1 MRPGQIVFVFRTW
14 PLLVSGLFAWA
25 VFPWLWR
32 RIGLPYDDLVAKEDS
47 VAAQQYNGIYI
58 RALPKLRRL
67 WVLGGATAIFDYAL
81 EVLFWQS
88 SDWVTATAVPFLR
101 IVAALLIGTAIAQ
114 ALELV
119 FREVSMAVKL
129 LQRDYVISESPRLVT
144 LLCIL
149 LQHSTVLVGLSLVVT
164 SVFLKYV
171 GITTDTI
178 VGVAGSLIASRYIG
192 FIGRDIDITETRAS
206 RQEEIA

>member
-1 MRPGQIVFVFRTW
+1 MVVR
-14 PLLVSGLFAWA
+14 
-25 VFPWLWR
+25 
-32 RIGLPYDDLVAKEDS
+32 
-47 VAAQQYNGIYI
+47 
-58 RALPKLRRL
+58 
-67 WVLGGATAIFDYAL
+67 
-81 EVLFWQS
+81 
-88 SDWVTATAVPFLR
+88 
-101 IVAALLIGTAIAQ
+101 
-114 ALELV
+114 
-119 FREVSMAVKL
+119 L

-164 SVFLKYV
+164 SVFSKYV

-178 VGVAGSLIASRYIG
+178 IGVAGSLIASRYIG